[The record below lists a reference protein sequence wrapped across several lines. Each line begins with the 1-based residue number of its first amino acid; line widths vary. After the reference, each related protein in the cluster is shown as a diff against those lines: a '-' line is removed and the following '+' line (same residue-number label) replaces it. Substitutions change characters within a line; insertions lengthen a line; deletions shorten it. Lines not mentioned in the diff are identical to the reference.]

1 MGVVSMIPNAE
12 RQARADKIRAQHVAQ
27 QKPAIRVRNGMYW
40 PAFDHNPEGGY
51 RELMKGIGAVDVLV
65 SLCDTKRVVF
75 QAGGHVG
82 LWPMRLA
89 RAFKTVYT
97 FEPTPATYLCLKRNT
112 VNTRNIVHMGSA
124 LGATVGVAKMR
135 PTQSVGTWRVDDK
148 EGYFE
153 VPQTTIDAAQCREVD
168 AIVLDIEGFEVEALK
183 GAAETIAACHPIILV
198 EELPRAADGIRTHM
212 RDLGYKLVR
221 EFGRDRIYEFVGNR
235 Q

>member
-1 MGVVSMIPNAE
+1 MTNAMDK
-12 RQARADKIRAQHVAQ
+12 QARADKIRAQNIAQ

-40 PAFDHNPEGGY
+40 PSFDHNPEGGY
-51 RELMKGIGAVDVLV
+51 KELMKGIGAVDVLL
-65 SLCDTKRVVF
+65 SLSDRKRVVF

-97 FEPTPATYLCLKRNT
+97 FEPTPATFRCLERNT
-112 VNTRNIVHMGSA
+112 VNVKNIVKLRSA
-124 LGATVGVAKMR
+124 LGPKVGVAKMR
-135 PTQSVGTWRVDDK
+135 PTQSVGTWRVDDA

-153 VPQTTIDAAQCREVD
+153 VPQTTIDAAQCSEVD

-183 GAAETIAACHPIILV
+183 GAVATIERCRPIILV
-198 EELPRAADGIRTHM
+198 EELPRATNAIRAHM
-212 RDLGYKLVR
+212 RDLGYTLLR
-221 EFGRDRIYEFVGNR
+221 EFGRDRIYEYVGNR